1 MIELVVYKIKFY
13 KKAIKALTT
22 IFLVHIYF
30 RKQQYASNEGDD
42 NTDNINWQGKGILI
56 WIS

>member
-42 NTDNINWQGKGILI
+42 NTDNIN
-56 WIS
+56 